1 MSKVVYLGIDCIL
14 ILVEDGLPWQYQH
27 LRPIPPIEC
36 ILVTLVQ
43 VLFLQDHQSVE
54 KTNPWPSRPLARF
67 RPSATKKTPNAIHP
81 TRTSKTERK
90 TPSRHVCILPAHHVD
105 AVSTV
110 SSLHVCIPFVTP
122 CPPRYAAIAEALH
135 CPVAEACVEE
145 KSIVQE
151 ERIRASVIAPTLA
164 LQSHSSANDPSDRS
178 NASRK
183 RFSAVQRMLLME
195 GSYRRWSPH
204 SECRLATE
212 RVLLLHRP
220 VEQRTESGECC

>member
-1 MSKVVYLGIDCIL
+1 VSKVVYLGIDCIL

-122 CPPRYAAIAEALH
+122 CPPRYAAIAKALH

-145 KSIVQE
+145 KKYCTRRKNSSQRHRTNPRPSVSLISQRPKRSI
-151 ERIRASVIAPTLA
+151 
-164 LQSHSSANDPSDRS
+164 
-178 NASRK
+178 
-183 RFSAVQRMLLME
+183 
-195 GSYRRWSPH
+195 
-204 SECRLATE
+204 E
-212 RVLLLHRP
+212 RVAQEVQCSATHVVDGRLISP
-220 VEQRTESGECC
+220 MEPP